1 MLQLCAFWAY
11 RDANIGDREE
21 GRKGGKEGMKE
32 GTGREK
38 EREDGG
44 ERERGGKE
52 GGREGGRE
60 GGKEGEREGG
70 REEPHSVVST
80 NVFPGGSSP
89 QHPPLS
95 PSAHWHTQA
104 SRTKP

>member
-38 EREDGG
+38 EREGGG
-44 ERERGGKE
+44 ERER
-52 GGREGGRE
+52 

>member
-52 GGREGGRE
+52 GEGG
-60 GGKEGEREGG
+60 
-70 REEPHSVVST
+70 
-80 NVFPGGSSP
+80 SP
-89 QHPPLS
+89 QHGNILNSAFLPLLS
-95 PSAHWHTQA
+95 PSLV
-104 SRTKP
+104 SVGS